1 MLPTS
6 EERIPALA
14 NGEEIFSWAAGVA
27 LAALD
32 THQGAHEAQGK
43 KPHQGIF
50 SKNRALRVGE
60 IWVKYSGTHQDRK
73 CSWLKTVSGSALDAN
88 GNTLTDA
95 SGRSFTW
102 DFENRLAQVVNPGVG
117 TTTFRYDPFGRRIQK
132 TSPNFTSIFV
142 YDDDNL
148 LETVNASGNE
158 VSGYTQG
165 FGLDELLAV
174 ERGSAVDYYEADA
187 LGSVTSLTTS
197 TGSISQNYSYDSFGN
212 LSSST
217 GTIRNYFQ
225 FAGRELD
232 TETSLYYFR
241 HRYYDPSTGRF
252 VSEDPNDQGSPYDPL
267 NLYLYVEN
275 HPVDWVDPLGL
286 YTLKKGGPH
295 PPLPPSPEI
304 DALLKC
310 IEAKTGLHLLVTST
324 SEDIPQHLPGTPHRR
339 GVAVDVAYVP
349 GTANQILC
357 AAKECGAGFGLDEA
371 AHPSAKSTGKHV
383 HVQIPPG
390 KRGGHGDLPNGP
402 CSRCGN

>member
-1 MLPTS
+1 
-6 EERIPALA
+6 
-14 NGEEIFSWAAGVA
+14 
-27 LAALD
+27 
-32 THQGAHEAQGK
+32 
-43 KPHQGIF
+43 QGIF
-50 SKNRALRVGE
+50 SKNRTIA
-60 IWVKYSGTHQDRK
+60 SGAMWAKWPGMHQV
-73 CSWLKTVSGSALDAN
+73 SGQWWSKTVLGIVIDAN
-88 GNTLTDA
+88 GNILSDP
-95 SGRSFTW
+95 SGKQYTW
-102 DFENRLAQVVNPGVG
+102 DFENRLTQVVNPGVG
-117 TTTFRYDPFGRRIQK
+117 TTTFRYDPFGRRIDK
-132 TSPNFTSIFV
+132 ISPSFTSVFV

-158 VSGYTQG
+158 VAGYTQG
-165 FGLDELLAV
+165 LGLDDLLAM
-174 ERGSAVDYYEADA
+174 ERGSVVDYYDADA
-187 LGSVTSLTTS
+187 LGSVTSLTAS
-197 TGSISQNYSYDSFGN
+197 TGSVAQNYSYDSFGN

-225 FAGRELD
+225 FAGREFD
-232 TETSLYYFR
+232 TETNLYYFR
-241 HRYYDPSTGRF
+241 HRYYDPSIGRF
-252 VSEDPNDQGSPYDPL
+252 VSEDPDDEGSPYDRL
-267 NLYLYVEN
+267 NLYLYVGN

-324 SEDIPQHLPGTPHRR
+324 SEDIPEHPPGTPHRR
-339 GVAVDVAYVP
+339 GVAVDVRYTP

-371 AHPSAKSTGKHV
+371 AHPSKKSTGKHV